1 MNYSVES
8 PICVLDS
15 SEISINIINPQSIK
29 YTIEITDGIT
39 NFFLL
44 VDSLGN
50 DFNNGNPIKFK
61 PEITTSYTILSI
73 TDDNGCNSVVNQLES
88 IIVNQLPILTLD
100 IPHFYTQ
107 DSSRTLNYGSPNG
120 GYYYINGEPTNFFDI
135 ENLEEETYQIEYHYN
150 DPITSCYNAIYSSVQ
165 INSSPLQNLNMDLF
179 L

>member
-1 MNYSVES
+1 MAFNSNDGQTILNIEGGTPPYNQDWGIENPFSLSVGIYNYTITDNNSCTYTDSVLINQSNQVIMNYSVES

-61 PEITTSYTILSI
+61 LRLQPHIQYYQLQMTT
-73 TDDNGCNSVVNQLES
+73 DV
-88 IIVNQLPILTLD
+88 IVL
-100 IPHFYTQ
+100 
-107 DSSRTLNYGSPNG
+107 
-120 GYYYINGEPTNFFDI
+120 
-135 ENLEEETYQIEYHYN
+135 
-150 DPITSCYNAIYSSVQ
+150 
-165 INSSPLQNLNMDLF
+165 
-179 L
+179 